1 MKRSLKALIAVGAL
15 AVAIL
20 ITAYLISHR
29 HDEDTRREVEAKA
42 QALKDEID
50 NRFPPGTPKSVVT
63 AFLRT
68 RSEWSNQMVNSYI
81 DWEYWILVG
90 REPSR
95 VWYCGPWDVGVRV
108 KFREDRLAEVL
119 TEERGLDC
127 P

>member
-1 MKRSLKALIAVGAL
+1 MSRSLKGLIAVGAL

-20 ITAYLISHR
+20 ITAYLISHH

-50 NRFPPGTPKSVVT
+50 NQSPPGTPKSVVT

-68 RSEWSNQMVNSYI
+68 HSEQGSNQIVDSYI

-95 VWYCGPWDVGVRV
+95 VWYCGPWDLVSGSSSGKIALR
-108 KFREDRLAEVL
+108 KS
-119 TEERGLDC
+119 
-127 P
+127 